1 MDKITVKRIIALLD
15 ESNANSEEEYV
26 ELVHKIKDWN
36 ERSKAESRASK
47 AEKVEKAEKKKTLR
61 LTEDD
66 INEVCDSAQE
76 IVQGEIDKINKE
88 LTELPSPVNQFEF
101 VNRKM
106 NESRL
111 LTGQINGINLIR
123 ESLLHDYALKSK

>member
-15 ESNANSEEEYV
+15 ETEVNSEEDYV
-26 ELVHKIKDWN
+26 KLVHKIKDWN
-36 ERSKAESRASK
+36 ERTKAETKSTK
-47 AEKVEKAEKKKTLR
+47 TEKVEKKKVLH

-66 INEVCDSAQE
+66 INDVCDSAQE
-76 IVQGEIDKINKE
+76 IVQDELDKINAE
-88 LTELPSPVNQFEF
+88 LRDTPNPVNQFEF

-111 LTGQINGINLIR
+111 LTGQIHGINMIR

>member
-15 ESNANSEEEYV
+15 ETEVNSEEDYIK
-26 ELVHKIKDWN
+26 LVHKIKDWR
-36 ERSKAESRASK
+36 ERSKAETKATK
-47 AEKVEKAEKKKTLR
+47 AEKVEKKKTLH

-76 IVQGEIDKINKE
+76 IVQGELDKINAE
-88 LTELPSPVNQFEF
+88 LRNTPNPVNQFEF
-101 VNRKM
+101 VNRMM

-111 LTGQINGINLIR
+111 LTGQINGINLVR